1 MVATADQVRRL
12 LAAQHPQWA
21 HLTVTPVDDF
31 GTDHVLFRLGDGSG
45 DDLVARMP
53 RAPWAVEQAASD
65 ARWLPVLAP
74 YLPVATPVPLAQGE
88 PGEGYPWPWS
98 VVPWLPG
105 APPVAGDPALVGLGA
120 DLAAYVVALR
130 SVDTSGAPRK
140 TDGARGAPVR
150 EWDEAVRE
158 AIEAC
163 GDRID
168 RAAVSEAWDDCVA
181 APDWP
186 HDPVWLHGD
195 LLPGNLLVSGDGEGE
210 QARRLSAVIDYG
222 ALGVGDPAPDLQ
234 PYWTVLPPGERD
246 AFREGVDL
254 DQDTWRRG
262 RGWALGPA
270 LTGIPYYWESVPAFA
285 QRGLRT
291 IAEVLAD
298 LG

>member
-1 MVATADQVRRL
+1 MHEGEVVATADQVGRL
-12 LAAQHPQWA
+12 LSTQHPQWA
-21 HLTVTPVDDF
+21 HLPVTPVDDF
-31 GTDHVLFRLGDGSG
+31 GTDHVLFRLGDE
-45 DDLVARMP
+45 LVARMP
-53 RAPWAVEQAASD
+53 RAPWAVDQAASD

-74 YLPVATPVPLAQGE
+74 HLPVATPVPLAQGE
-88 PGEGYPWPWS
+88 PGEGYPWAWS

-105 APPVAGDPALVGLGA
+105 APPVAGDVALVGLGT

-130 SVDTSGAPRK
+130 SVDATGAPRK
-140 TDGARGAPVR
+140 TDGARGAPIR
-150 EWDEAVRE
+150 DWDEAVRE

-168 RAAVSEAWDDCVA
+168 RAAVTEAWDDCVG

-195 LLPGNLLVSGDGEGE
+195 LLPGNLLVSGAGAG
-210 QARRLSAVIDYG
+210 RLSAVIDYG
-222 ALGVGDPAPDLQ
+222 ALGAGDPAPDLQ

-246 AFREGVDL
+246 AFRAGVDL
-254 DQDTWRRG
+254 DEDTWRRG

-270 LTGIPYYWESVPAFA
+270 LTGIPYYWETVPAFA

-291 IAEVLAD
+291 IREVLAD
-298 LG
+298 L